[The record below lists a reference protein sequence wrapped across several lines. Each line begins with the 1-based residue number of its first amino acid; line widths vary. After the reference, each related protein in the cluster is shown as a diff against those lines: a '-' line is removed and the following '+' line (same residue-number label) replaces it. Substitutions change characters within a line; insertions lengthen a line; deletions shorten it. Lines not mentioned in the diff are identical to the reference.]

1 MESSIL
7 NSDHSM
13 FYQQPCQTQDA
24 NYSLDEYI
32 NDLVTDQQ
40 VEMAQLIPE
49 VVEVLPIGQGEA
61 RILFHGLHPHGVTS
75 KNRVFLVRWE
85 MSTLIS

>member
-40 VEMAQLIPE
+40 K
-49 VVEVLPIGQGEA
+49 
-61 RILFHGLHPHGVTS
+61 R
-75 KNRVFLVRWE
+75 
-85 MSTLIS
+85 